1 MINADMRNYDYY
13 LYGEEDEYGQLKA
26 PDIVAGTIKMSIDT
40 VVQRIQD
47 SVIYNESEF
56 IGLTH
61 DKNVNDKYIIQY
73 GDIKLKVLYVNP
85 KGRFRQ
91 VYMARM

>member
-13 LYGEEDEYGQLKA
+13 LYGEEDEYGQLQA
-26 PDIVAGTIKMSIDT
+26 PNIVAGTIKMSIDT

-61 DKNVNDKYIIQY
+61 DKNVSDKYIIQY
-73 GDIKLKVLYVNP
+73 GDMKLKVLYVNP

-91 VYMARM
+91 VYMSRM

>member
-1 MINADMRNYDYY
+1 MINADMRDYNYY
-13 LYGEEDEYGQLKA
+13 LYGEEDDYGQLQT
-26 PDIVAGTIKMSIDT
+26 PDKVAGTIKMSIDT

-47 SVIYNESEF
+47 SVIYNKAEF

-61 DKNVNDKYIIQY
+61 DKNVSDKYIIQY
-73 GDIKLKVLYVNP
+73 GDMKLKVLYVNP

>member
-1 MINADMRNYDYY
+1 MINTDMRNYDYY
-13 LYGEEDEYGQLKA
+13 LYGEEDEYGQLQA
-26 PDIVAGTIKMSIDT
+26 PDTVAGTIKMSIDT

-61 DKNVNDKYIIQY
+61 DKNVSDKYIIQY
-73 GDIKLKVLYVNP
+73 GDMKLKVLYVNP